1 MLELAFIRT
10 AMEPTLIVVFLF
22 VGVIVMAQNRAK
34 EKREKLRILE
44 DALRS
49 GHLDEVTKAELVG
62 ELTGR
67 RREPRHAE
75 PAASPA
81 PRGSTIGRLLFG
93 LGWLGMILGVGF
105 LLSDNR
111 DLMEAGV
118 IVASIALGLMTLPLA
133 VREYDRGAVRKGA

>member
-49 GHLDEVTKAELVG
+49 GHLDEVTKADLVG

-67 RREPRHAE
+67 RRDSRRAE
-75 PAASPA
+75 PVASPA
-81 PRGSTIGRLLFG
+81 PRSGTIGRLLFG

-105 LLSDNR
+105 LLSD
-111 DLMEAGV
+111 
-118 IVASIALGLMTLPLA
+118 
-133 VREYDRGAVRKGA
+133 DRRPDGGRRHRRFDRPGPDDPAPGGARV